1 MVVITT
7 GEEKVRETEQP
18 MVTVISTGASVV
30 ITAGGAI
37 TTQSCYYLQR
47 HYCTVRH
54 S

>member
-1 MVVITT
+1 MVVITA

-18 MVTVISTGASVV
+18 MVVISTGASVV